1 MKNILYAVYGSNLC
15 RERFYIYIKGGKFKD
30 KGNNY
35 QGCKDQTEPEDYG
48 NCFVPYRLYF
58 AKESSKWDK
67 KGVAFLTCEKE
78 ENKEY
83 HVLVRLWKTTEE
95 QFDCIWKQEGKSFY
109 HSKLYL
115 GEKEGLEI
123 YTLTGCW
130 LKERNRPTE
139 EYLHWIKIGLKETI
153 SWTDKEIEKYISK
166 FL

>member
-15 RERFYIYIKGGKFKD
+15 RERFYIYIKGGKFK
-30 KGNNY
+30 GNSY
-35 QGCKDQTEPEDYG
+35 QGCKDQTEPENYG
-48 NCFVPYRLYF
+48 NRFVPYRLYF
-58 AKESSKWDK
+58 AKESSKWHK

-83 HVLVRLWKTTEE
+83 HVLVRLWKITKE
-95 QFDCIWKQEGKSFY
+95 QFDCIWRQEGKSFY

-130 LKERNRPTE
+130 LEERNRPAE
-139 EYLHWIKIGLKETI
+139 EYLNWIRIGLKETI
-153 SWTDKEIEKYISK
+153 VWTDKEIEKYISK

>member
-1 MKNILYAVYGSNLC
+1 L
-15 RERFYIYIKGGKFKD
+15 REKRKSDIARPDPIRLQD

-35 QGCKDQTEPEDYG
+35 QGCEDQTEPEDYG

-58 AKESSKWDK
+58 AKESPKCDK

-83 HVLVRLWKTTEE
+83 HVLVRPWKTTEE
-95 QFDCIWKQEGKSFY
+95 QFDCIWKKEGKSFY